1 MRLKKFVAIGTAV
14 VLSLSFVGC
23 SKDNN
28 DNAKNTVTN
37 QPSNEVTDDTSTDE
51 KTEDTVDTT
60 TDDVLS
66 YANIVL
72 GESYTDVTTTIKLY
86 NHRTDLEQDDYQ
98 GKKWTEY
105 VADFNAMY
113 PNITVEVETD
123 TTYADNALLRL
134 QSGDWGDIMMIPAV
148 DKSDLST
155 YFLPYGDLTTMS
167 NQIRFANSWEYG
179 GQVYGVPSTGNA
191 QGIVYNKKVF
201 EEAGITSIPKT
212 PEEFIAALQAIK
224 DKTDATPLYTNYA
237 AGWTMGA
244 WDAYLGGSS
253 TGESTFM
260 NQTLLHAK
268 EPFTD
273 KGDGTHAYAVYK
285 ILYDA
290 VANGLTEE
298 DFTTTDWEGCKAM
311 INNGQIGTMV
321 LGSWAYP
328 QMRDAGD
335 NGADIGY
342 MSFPITINGKQYA
355 SAGGD
360 YSYGINVNSSED
372 NQKAAMVFTKWMTEK
387 SGFSYN
393 ESGIPISLA
402 DDKYPEVYAAFSG
415 IDFISDDSAVSGEED
430 YLSFLNRDS
439 DLMINNGGN
448 TKVQQIIEHAAN
460 KDMTFD
466 EIMAEWNAAWNA
478 AQEANNIEVNQ

>member
-14 VLSLSFVGC
+14 VLSLSFMGC
-23 SKDNN
+23 SKDKN
-28 DNAKNTVTN
+28 DNVKNTASN
-37 QPSNEVTDDTSTDE
+37 QPSTEVSNDTSTNEDADT
-51 KTEDTVDTT
+51 TEDTT

-66 YANIVL
+66 YSTIVL
-72 GESYTDVTTTIKLY
+72 GESYTDITTTIKLY
-86 NHRTDLEQDDYQ
+86 NHRTDLEQDDYA
-98 GKKWTEY
+98 GKKWAEY
-105 VADFNAMY
+105 IADFNALY
-113 PNITVEVETD
+113 PNISVEVETD

-134 QSGDWGDIMMIPAV
+134 QSGEWGDVMMIPAV

-155 YFLPYGDLTTMS
+155 YFLPYGDLTTMDTL
-167 NQIRFANSWEYG
+167 IRFANSWEYG

-244 WDAYLGGSS
+244 WDAYLGGSA
-253 TGESTFM
+253 TGESTYM

-268 EPFTD
+268 EPFSD

-298 DFTTTDWEGCKAM
+298 DFTTTDWEGCKGM
-311 INNGQIGTMV
+311 INNGEIGCMV

-335 NGADIGY
+335 NGNDIGY

-360 YSYGINVNSSED
+360 YSYGINANSSED
-372 NQKAAMVFTKWMTEK
+372 NQKAAMVFVKWMTEK

-393 ESGIPISLA
+393 ESGIPISMA

-415 IDFISDDSAVSGEED
+415 IDFISDDSAVAGEED

>member
-268 EPFTD
+268 EPFSD

-335 NGADIGY
+335 NGTDIGY

-387 SGFSYN
+387 SEFSYN

>member
-14 VLSLSFVGC
+14 VLSLSFLGC

-268 EPFTD
+268 EPFSD

-335 NGADIGY
+335 NGTDIGY

-387 SGFSYN
+387 SEFSYN